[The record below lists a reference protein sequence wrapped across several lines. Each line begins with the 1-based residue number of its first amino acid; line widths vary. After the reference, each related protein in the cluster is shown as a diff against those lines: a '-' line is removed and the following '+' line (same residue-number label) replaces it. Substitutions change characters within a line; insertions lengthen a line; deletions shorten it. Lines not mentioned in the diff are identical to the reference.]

1 MQLLKSFVLSLLTV
15 CILYGAYNLG
25 FQHGVASVELI
36 DPMDEEDFFPE
47 DTPFFKVRNAQ

>member
-1 MQLLKSFVLSLLTV
+1 MRLLKSFVLSLLTV